1 MVIVIIKVNHGVEER
16 NTVECEQIKPY
27 SQLVVR
33 ASSVDQRVDFNKNI
47 ARHAIASYDL
57 AVRQLQRFPCKI

>member
-1 MVIVIIKVNHGVEER
+1 MVIVIKVNHGVEER

-27 SQLVVR
+27 SQLVGR
-33 ASSVDQRVDFNKNI
+33 ASTVDLRVDFNKNI

-57 AVRQLQRFPCKI
+57 AVGQLQRFPCKI

>member
-1 MVIVIIKVNHGVEER
+1 MVIVIKVNHGVEER

-33 ASSVDQRVDFNKNI
+33 ASTVDLRVDFNKNI

-57 AVRQLQRFPCKI
+57 AVGQLQRFPCKI

>member
-1 MVIVIIKVNHGVEER
+1 MVIVIKENHGVEER

-33 ASSVDQRVDFNKNI
+33 ASTVDLRVDFNKNI

-57 AVRQLQRFPCKI
+57 AVGQLQRFLCKI